1 MGLSAAVY
9 ASAPEGLSIPNGY
22 VDAYGVFRVDDFHSV
37 SAPPEDL
44 EAAYAPLAPEAL
56 NAGEGFSAAPEDL
69 TADAPPARP
78 IGLAYY
84 IHFTP
89 KAPMFLYAFPGL
101 PNAPQNLDTLP
112 ARPLNLFAVDEALLP
127 INPED
132 LEVLVSPTDLT
143 ADQSNASG
151 TVIVATA
158 PEDLSG
164 MHDGA
169 GGTWYPTAPQALL
182 AQVIGVEPLAPTE
195 LDATEMTYVIIQYT
209 YINGTWTLVGQTG
222 FNYGTD
228 ETVVYVELA

>member
-1 MGLSAAVY
+1 
-9 ASAPEGLSIPNGY
+9 
-22 VDAYGVFRVDDFHSV
+22 
-37 SAPPEDL
+37 
-44 EAAYAPLAPEAL
+44 
-56 NAGEGFSAAPEDL
+56 
-69 TADAPPARP
+69 
-78 IGLAYY
+78 
-84 IHFTP
+84 
-89 KAPMFLYAFPGL
+89 MFLYAFPGL